1 MFLADLSA
9 HFKIAAPGA
18 SILLLAA
25 GPQAFAGALQRRQS
39 ATRRQTP
46 ITSAAGCQIVLLR
59 RRRRRLHT
67 GTIRRKAQTSQPQDA
82 VGTIVTSCNCCGDS
96 PAAGSVGAAGQA
108 VIEQDAQRPHA
119 AAVMRMT
126 GSPTLWAIVCC
137 VRCTSLPIY
146 RRQHACVPR
155 VRCLS
160 RQTSRIEY
168 RLRACNNLF
177 STLWRLQ
184 RRISQRLCRFT
195 IESRCFAV
203 NELSQCLRH
212 LSSFGGQ
219 LHCGNY
225 WHLGRYAMLQPPVLR
240 APKAWCIQQQ
250 HRTGRCKECC
260 CSCIQHRHMQ
270 LEKDDN
276 MDVGGCVEF

>member
-1 MFLADLSA
+1 MQ
-9 HFKIAAPGA
+9 
-18 SILLLAA
+18 LAA
-25 GPQAFAGALQRRQS
+25 KLFCYDDDDDDDYTLAPYVARPKLHNRRMLWALLSQGAIAVVTLQPLEAS
-39 ATRRQTP
+39 AR
-46 ITSAAGCQIVLLR
+46 
-59 RRRRRLHT
+59 
-67 GTIRRKAQTSQPQDA
+67 
-82 VGTIVTSCNCCGDS
+82 
-96 PAAGSVGAAGQA
+96 
-108 VIEQDAQRPHA
+108 QDAQLPHA

-137 VRCTSLPIY
+137 VRCMSLPIY

-195 IESRCFAV
+195 IESRCFVV

-219 LHCGNY
+219 LHSGNY

-250 HRTGRCKECC
+250 HRTGRCEECC